1 MGEGTRIKR
10 YLLTAEFY
18 LAFTMPTLI
27 LAYGLV
33 FLPFMLIALPY
44 QPLSSIYMLL
54 VVFFG
59 ACGVWSAFCLYRKV
73 LNPEISV
80 ISAVKI
86 RVGLF
91 FGVLA
96 TVALFA
102 YLFPATNSYTLGLFI
117 ILPVFVAAH
126 FLWLSR
132 VRRND

>member
-1 MGEGTRIKR
+1 MSKGTRIKR
-10 YLLTAEFY
+10 FLLSAEFY
-18 LAFTMPTLI
+18 LAFTMPSLI

-44 QPLSSIYMLL
+44 QPLSSVYMLV

-59 ACGVWSAFCLYRKV
+59 ACGIWSAFSLYRKT
-73 LNPEISV
+73 LNPEAKV
-80 ISAVKI
+80 ISANKI

-102 YLFPATNSYTLGLFI
+102 YLFTATSSYIVGFFI
-117 ILPVFVAAH
+117 ILPVLVAAH

-132 VRRND
+132 GRLND